1 MTDLLPIPTTLV
13 PLEKDILQELLQDR
27 RSPNTRRTYAK
38 SLRDFFVTM
47 TQGEPSPERIAWFLC
62 LNRFEAISLVLRY
75 RAGLVARGLRPATIN
90 VRLSAV
96 KSLVN
101 YARKIGKCDYTLDDV
116 EGLRAE
122 TYRDTSGVS
131 PDGFK
136 QITAAVNGDSLKGKR
151 DLAILRLLWDNALR
165 RAEVCTLNIED
176 YQPGEGKLWIKG
188 KGKLTKEP
196 ISLSGK
202 AIGLIDDW
210 LGALGERGNRESF
223 GKTSTS
229 SVEPLRN
236 TGMGFREC
244 PSTSFTVSLSNC
256 SGTQPNGSN
265 PSSIPHSLPT
275 IPLFCTVDRATF
287 GHRLSGNAIYNIV
300 RNTAESAGITKVMSP
315 HRIRHSA
322 ITAALDAT
330 GGDARKVQK
339 LSRHKNLNTLMIYDD
354 NRRQHQAEVT
364 SILAELV

>member
-1 MTDLLPIPTTLV
+1 MLV
-13 PLEKDILQELLQDR
+13 VDSVASLTPLDQDILQELLQDR

-47 TQGEPSPERIAWFLC
+47 TQREPSPERIAWFLC

-75 RAGLVARGLRPATIN
+75 RAGLVARGLKPATIN

-176 YQPGEGKLWIKG
+176 YQSGEGKLWIKG
-188 KGKLTKEP
+188 KGKLTKES
-196 ISLSGK
+196 ITLSTK
-202 AIGLIDDW
+202 AIRLIDDW
-210 LGALGERGNRESF
+210 LGAIGERGNRESF
-223 GKTSTS
+223 GK
-229 SVEPLRN
+229 LRN
-236 TGMGFREC
+236 TGI
-244 PSTSFTVSLSNC
+244 
-256 SGTQPNGSN
+256 GSS
-265 PSSIPHSLPT
+265 PSSIPYSLPT
-275 IPLFCTVDRATF
+275 TPLFCTVDRATF

-364 SILAELV
+364 GILAELV